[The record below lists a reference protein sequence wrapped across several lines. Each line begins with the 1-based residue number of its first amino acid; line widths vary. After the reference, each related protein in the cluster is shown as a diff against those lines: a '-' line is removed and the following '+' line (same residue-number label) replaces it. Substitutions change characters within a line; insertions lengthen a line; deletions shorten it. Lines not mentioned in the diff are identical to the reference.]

1 MLFKTHFPPLFSL
14 FPSCALSASHLF
26 CAPLSLSLSEREK
39 AFKEMFVLLNEWSY
53 VVKLGQ
59 WRRATLDQAMLPTI
73 NATSILSPLPPP
85 PLPLCSTRSP
95 LFPLCS
101 FCCCSC
107 LCPAL
112 CCPSSGTNGQAY
124 PREQYLGKGL
134 LGGSLYPESWKKS
147 Y

>member
-26 CAPLSLSLSEREK
+26 CAPLSLSLRERKHLRKCLYCSMSEVMWWSWGSEEGQLWTRPCYQQS
-39 AFKEMFVLLNEWSY
+39 MLHQCCHHCLLLLLLYLFAAPGPPS
-53 VVKLGQ
+53 
-59 WRRATLDQAMLPTI
+59 
-73 NATSILSPLPPP
+73 SP
-85 PLPLCSTRSP
+85 
-95 LFPLCS
+95 FA